1 MVEPKSPW
9 IAPFQRLLK
18 MTDFRRF
25 KMYINLELPRQAKS
39 NIQHAFFCRCKNKF
53 KLEFNVLPVAIESGR
68 RFSNWMTTATFDRT
82 IFYSTFLFILG
93 KYGSNHAEYHRTERK
108 FEYE

>member
-68 RFSNWMTTATFDRT
+68 HYIELDDNCHFGSHNVSVF
-82 IFYSTFLFILG
+82 FFILG